1 MRFLVIV
8 SLVSLAA
15 CSGGGD
21 EAGLTSAEDQQLDE
35 AAAALD
41 EAQEE
46 YEAAIQTVQTDAE
59 TAEQGGESP

>member
-1 MRFLVIV
+1 MRFLVFV

-15 CSGGGD
+15 CSGTGD

-59 TAEQGGESP
+59 PAEQGDESP

>member
-1 MRFLVIV
+1 MRFLAIV
-8 SLVSLAA
+8 SLASLVA
-15 CSGGGD
+15 CGGGGD

-46 YEAAIQTVQTDAE
+46 YEAAIQSAQSDAQS
-59 TAEQGGESP
+59 ADQGDESP

>member
-1 MRFLVIV
+1 MRFLAIV
-8 SLVSLAA
+8 ALVSLAA

-21 EAGLTSAEDQQLDE
+21 EVGLTSAEDQQLDE

-46 YEAAIQTVQTDAE
+46 YESAIQSAQTDAQS
-59 TAEQGGESP
+59 AEQGDESP